1 MLYLRQKNFAKA
13 LYLPQEF
20 NQRITLWTKARQK
33 NMPNIRGIPYLISIY
48 FIKKLEKS

>member
-1 MLYLRQKNFAKA
+1 MLYLRQKNYAKA

-33 NMPNIRGIPYLISIY
+33 KHAKYTWDSLSYLDL
-48 FIKKLEKS
+48 FH